1 MCAVSISAEYK
12 VKSRQVPSAGSILYH
27 HFRVNFRENQCVVFM
42 FYCTLSCNVEHNK
55 SIDFTGLS
63 ENFLYLLVF
72 ADFQRIRFESGQRHL
87 QKLSEWF
94 RELFS
99 ALK

>member
-1 MCAVSISAEYK
+1 M
-12 VKSRQVPSAGSILYH
+12 
-27 HFRVNFRENQCVVFM
+27 NFRENQCAVSM
-42 FYCTLSCNVEHNK
+42 FYCTLSCNAEHNK

-87 QKLSEWF
+87 KSPEFFRAFSFCENSRRITECMGVIVLLPGFLSKNV
-94 RELFS
+94 L
-99 ALK
+99 